1 VIDLR
6 PAAART
12 AALLQN
18 VGDDQLGAPTPCAS
32 STVGDL
38 ADHVGTVAKAFAVKA
53 GGDGTGAGNS
63 GPPPAPSAANLEL
76 GWRQRIANDLDVLAV
91 AWASPSAWEGMTT
104 AGGIEMPSAVA
115 GLVVLDELLVHGWDV
130 AVSTGQP
137 YDPDADEIAA
147 ATEFASTFEA
157 PRDGR
162 LFGPVVAVPDD
173 APPLDQLL
181 GLTGRDPAWSP
192 R

>member
-6 PAAART
+6 PAASRT

-18 VGDDQLGAPTPCAS
+18 VGDDQLGAPTPCVA

-38 ADHVGTVAKAFAVKA
+38 ADHVGTMAKAFAAKA
-53 GGDGTGAGNS
+53 GGGPRAV
-63 GPPPAPSAANLEL
+63 GPPPTPSAANLEP
-76 GWRQRIANDLDVLAV
+76 GWRERITSDLDALAA
-91 AWASPSAWEGMTT
+91 AWAEPSAWEGMTT

-115 GLVVLDELLVHGWDV
+115 GLVVLDELVVHGWDL
-130 AVSTGQP
+130 AVSTGQR
-137 YDPDADEIAA
+137 YDPDMDEIAA
-147 ATEFASTFEA
+147 ATEFASTFDA

-162 LFGPVVAVPDD
+162 LFGPVVAVRDD
-173 APPLDQLL
+173 APPLDRLL